1 MTMIRSGIRRQP
13 KVLGQFIA
21 VKAKSK
27 YGAVKVSVGGVK
39 FDSKAEAR
47 RYGELVLLERAGKIC
62 DLRRQ
67 VTFALVP
74 GVKFAGAARARGAI
88 RYIADF
94 VYIEPAG
101 QVIEDV
107 KGIETPEFKLKRHLL
122 LALHGLEVRVTK

>member
-1 MTMIRSGIRRQP
+1 MSKFSAIKTVVDGI
-13 KVLGQFIA
+13 
-21 VKAKSK
+21 
-27 YGAVKVSVGGVK
+27 K

-47 RYGELVLLERAGKIC
+47 RYGELVILERAGKIC

-67 VTFALVP
+67 VAFALVP
-74 GVKFAGAARARGAI
+74 GVKFAGASRARPAI

-94 VYIEPAG
+94 VYVEPAG

-107 KGIETPEFKLKRHLL
+107 KGVETPEFKLKRHLL